1 MSELSQKV
9 NESAKFYT
17 TSLLNF
23 DYQLADFSF
32 QTLLPF
38 FKGTLALELGPA
50 SGYMTK
56 QLVNHFESLHLV
68 EGSQKL
74 LDEIPAYSNVVKH
87 HTLFED
93 FETDLKFDTIVMS
106 HVLEHISDPVYILK
120 KIYGW
125 LKPGGVLLVSVPNA
139 KSLHRLVAVQ
149 MGLLS
154 SEYELNSRDVE
165 LGHYRVYD
173 KALLESHV
181 KEASFTVLESGGYF
195 LKPVSNGQI
204 ETNWNPE
211 MINGFYKVGKFFQEN
226 CAEIF
231 VVCTK

>member
-1 MSELSQKV
+1 MDELSQKV
-9 NESAKFYT
+9 NESANFYT

-23 DYQLADFSF
+23 DYQLAEFSF

-38 FKGTLALELGPA
+38 FRGKLALELGPA

-56 QLVNHFESLHLV
+56 LLVNHFESLHLI

-74 LDEIPAYSNVVKH
+74 LDQIPAYPNVIKH

-120 KIYGW
+120 KIFDW
-125 LKPGGVLLVSVPNA
+125 LKPEAVLLVSVPNA

-154 SEYELNSRDVE
+154 SEYELNSRDLE

-173 KALLESHV
+173 KPVLITHV
-181 KEASFTVLESGGYF
+181 KEAGFKILESGGYF

-204 ETNWNPE
+204 ENNWNQE
-211 MINGFYKVGKFFQEN
+211 MINGFYKVGKYFQDN

>member
-23 DYQLADFSF
+23 DHQLADFSF

-120 KIYGW
+120 KKFMAGSNQEAHS
-125 LKPGGVLLVSVPNA
+125 LVSVPNA

-154 SEYELNSRDVE
+154 QVNM
-165 LGHYRVYD
+165 
-173 KALLESHV
+173 
-181 KEASFTVLESGGYF
+181 
-195 LKPVSNGQI
+195 N
-204 ETNWNPE
+204 
-211 MINGFYKVGKFFQEN
+211 
-226 CAEIF
+226 
-231 VVCTK
+231 

>member
-1 MSELSQKV
+1 MDNLSQKV

-17 TSLLNF
+17 SSLLNF

-38 FKGTLALELGPA
+38 FRGVLALELGPA

-68 EGSQKL
+68 EGSQNL
-74 LDEIPAYSNVVKH
+74 LDQIPAYSNVVKH

-93 FETDLKFDTIVMS
+93 FETELRFDTIIMS

-120 KIYGW
+120 KIYNW
-125 LKPGGVLLVSVPNA
+125 LKPGAVLLVSVPNA
-139 KSLHRLVAVQ
+139 KSIHRLVAVQ
-149 MGLLS
+149 MDLLS
-154 SEYELNSRDVE
+154 SEYELNTRDLE

-173 KALLESHV
+173 KSLLIEHV
-181 KEASFTVLESGGYF
+181 KEAGYQVLESGGYF

-204 ETNWNPE
+204 ENNWNPE
-211 MINGFYKVGKFFQEN
+211 MINGFYKVGKYFQDN